1 MKKILVGVACGA
13 LILVAI
19 FLFRPSSDPSLTLG
33 ESVTTEDVAEVA
45 AVAEVETETQVVPP
59 SEEPV
64 LNIYSSRHYDTDER
78 LYTGFT
84 DATGIEVRR
93 IEDKADALMAR
104 MEAEGANSPADVYLT
119 TDAGRLWAAE
129 QRGLLRPA
137 QSDTL
142 ESLIPAHL
150 RHPEDLWFGFSKR
163 ARVIFYDKARV
174 NPDDIASYLDL
185 ADEGFKGLVC
195 TRSSSN
201 IYMLSLMSAMIEN
214 HGNDVAAVWAQGMYD
229 NRARDPEGGDTDQL
243 RGIVSGQCAIAVA
256 NTYYF
261 ARALRKDVSGLSG
274 EENISKIGVVF
285 PDQDGNGAHV
295 NISGGGVAVNAPH
308 PDNAVKF
315 LEYLASAKAQSYF
328 AEGNDE
334 YPVVEGV
341 APPSSVT
348 DLGAFKEDTINLSVF
363 GLNQADAQ
371 AIYDAIG
378 YK

>member
-1 MKKILVGVACGA
+1 MKKIIIGVGCLAVILALV
-13 LILVAI
+13 
-19 FLFRPSSDPSLTLG
+19 FLLRPSSEPTQMAS
-33 ESVTTEDVAEVA
+33 EDVATTDVA
-45 AVAEVETETQVVPP
+45 AVAEVETETEVVPP
-59 SEEPV
+59 AEEPI

-84 DATGIEVRR
+84 EATGIEVRR

-104 MEAEGANSPADVYLT
+104 MEAEGANSPADVFLT

-129 QRGLLRPA
+129 QRGLL
-137 QSDTL
+137 QSVQSETL
-142 ESLIPAHL
+142 EAFIPAHL
-150 RHPEDLWFGFSKR
+150 RHPKNLWFGFSKR
-163 ARVIFYDKARV
+163 ARVIFYDKTRV
-174 NPDDIASYLDL
+174 NPEDIASYLDL
-185 ADEGFKGLVC
+185 ADEDFKGLVC

-214 HGNDVAAVWAQGMYD
+214 HGKEAATAWAQGMYD

-274 EENISKIGVVF
+274 DENISKIGVVF
-285 PDQDGNGAHV
+285 PDQGGNGAHV
-295 NISGGGVAVNAPH
+295 NISGGGVAINAPH
-308 PDNAVKF
+308 PENAEKF
-315 LEYLASAKAQSYF
+315 LEYLASAQAQTYF
-328 AEGNDE
+328 AAGNDE
-334 YPVVEGV
+334 YPVITGV

-348 DLGAFKEDTINLSVF
+348 NLGAFEEDTINLSIF
-363 GLNQADAQ
+363 GLNQAEAQ
-371 AIYDAIG
+371 AIYDSVG